1 MALKE
6 LLKSRNMSVYQC
18 AKESKVPYTTVSDLV
33 NGKTKIGRCSAETVY
48 KLSKV
53 FHVTMEELLENHIGN
68 EPDVPYRGSFEIL

>member
-33 NGKTKIGRCSAETVY
+33 NGKTKIGRCSAETMY

-68 EPDVPYRGSFEIL
+68 EPDVSYRGSFEIL